1 MAAADAARMTAFAA
15 ALARNGVRTTP
26 RGVWFMSMAHGDNE
40 IDATL
45 AAADRAIAEL

>member
-1 MAAADAARMTAFAA
+1 MTAFAA
-15 ALARNGVRTTP
+15 AGAEQRQDHLAASG
-26 RGVWFMSMAHGDNE
+26 SSQCGDNE